1 MSFIQDL
8 DRQTER
14 AVDKINANL
23 RAIRAASEARRGF
36 KSVSMTKL
44 RKFTSGM
51 KKRREGGF

>member
-14 AVDKINANL
+14 AVDEINANL
-23 RAIRAASEARRGF
+23 MAIRAASEAKTVR
-36 KSVSMTKL
+36 KSIILAKL
-44 RKFTSGM
+44 RKLTSKL

>member
-14 AVDKINANL
+14 AVDEINANL
-23 RAIRAASEARRGF
+23 RAIRAASEARRGL
-36 KSVSMTKL
+36 KSVFMTKL
-44 RKFTSGM
+44 RKLTSGT

>member
-14 AVDKINANL
+14 AVDEINANL
-23 RAIRAASEARRGF
+23 REIRAASEAKRGR

-44 RKFTSGM
+44 RKHMSGT